1 MIVTKD
7 ILADLHTHTV
17 ASLHA
22 YSTLKENVDIA
33 KERGLQ
39 YIAITDHFYNDGTD
53 INKKNE
59 TARLQYLEKRINDVE
74 SDIYVFGGAEFNLNQ
89 PIEYWHK
96 LKDLSWQLVGL
107 HSWFVDIESSTLE
120 DVYHYFEISS
130 EKHYAFAHIEREIEK
145 LNYGKY
151 NEENGIPVDVHSEVK
166 EWLQAIC
173 DLAKRKNIFLEL
185 NESSILTNK
194 TCKARMKYWLAYAK
208 QNRNLI
214 SMGTDAH
221 YCLEIGKFT
230 KVLELLNEIDY
241 PKELILNCNKDML
254 EALKK

>member
-1 MIVTKD
+1 MLTTAD
-7 ILADLHTHTV
+7 ILADLHTHTI

-22 YSTLKENVDIA
+22 YSTLKENIDAA

-39 YIAITDHFYNDGTD
+39 YIAITDHYFNDGTE

-59 TARLQYLEKRINDVE
+59 TARLQYMEKRLNEIE

-89 PIEYWHK
+89 PISYWHK
-96 LKDLSWQLVGL
+96 LQDLSWQLVGL
-107 HSWFVDIESSTLE
+107 HSWFVDIENSNLE
-120 DVYHYFEISS
+120 DIYQYFEIAS

-145 LNYGKY
+145 IDGGRYKG
-151 NEENGIPVDVHSEVK
+151 EEVHSDVK
-166 EWLQAIC
+166 EWLEAVC

-208 QNRNLI
+208 QNKNLI

-221 YCLEIGKFT
+221 YCLEVGKFT
-230 KVLELLNEIDY
+230 KVLSLLNEVNY